1 MFKKLLLFTG
11 LFGALLG
18 SCRQEDANRLADDAT
33 TPAGPG
39 VELLLDF
46 GADQLR
52 ETPTSP
58 AEEQGQ
64 SGRAFDYVVYD
75 ETDGGTTKTAPHLDP
90 STVTGDVTA
99 TVILRSTD
107 ASQPVTIT
115 TVKMERRTAY
125 PDGSAVPPYEEVWCI
140 HHG

>member
-58 AEEQGQ
+58 P
-64 SGRAFDYVVYD
+64 
-75 ETDGGTTKTAPHLDP
+75 KN
-90 STVTGDVTA
+90 
-99 TVILRSTD
+99 
-107 ASQPVTIT
+107 
-115 TVKMERRTAY
+115 RRRQ
-125 PDGSAVPPYEEVWCI
+125 AVPLTMSSTMRRMVVRRRPLHTLI
-140 HHG
+140 LPL